1 MEETVLTVNGENI
14 ATILLIA
21 VVGYAIM
28 RIAVL
33 WYNKG
38 MGNS

>member
-14 ATILLIA
+14 ATILLIG

-33 WYNKG
+33 WTAKG
-38 MGNS
+38 A